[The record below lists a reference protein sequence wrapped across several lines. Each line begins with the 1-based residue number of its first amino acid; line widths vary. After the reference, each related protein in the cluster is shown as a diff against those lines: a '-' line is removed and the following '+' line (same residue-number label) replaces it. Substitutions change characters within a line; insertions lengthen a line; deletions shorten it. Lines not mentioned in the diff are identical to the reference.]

1 MGPAGEE
8 NDLNR
13 IELADFLRKR
23 RAALQP
29 EDVGL
34 PRGTRRRTSGLRR
47 EEVAA
52 LCGMSADYYS
62 RLERCRGPQPSEQM
76 IAAIARG
83 MHLTIDERDHLFVLA
98 GHNAPRRE
106 HRCDHVSPGLMRVL
120 DRLEDTPAAVST
132 GLGETLRQTR
142 LAVALFGDQTR
153 YSGYARSG
161 IYRWFTDP
169 DARTLYPDDEHE
181 MLGRVFTAQLR
192 AAATQSGGG
201 SRADAM
207 ARDLLERSEEF
218 GRLWEAHEI
227 GVRYTRQKR
236 IVHPEVGLIE
246 LDCQRLLDS
255 EQPQSLLVYT
265 ATPGSESYEKLQL
278 LGVIGNQNL
287 ESAK

>member
-1 MGPAGEE
+1 MAGAGEE

-34 PRGTRRRTSGLRR
+34 PRGPRRRTSGLRR

-106 HRCDHVSPGLMRVL
+106 LRCDHVSPGLMRVL
-120 DRLEDTPAAVST
+120 DRLEDTPAQVST
-132 GLGETLRQTR
+132 AVGETLRQTR
-142 LAVALFGDQTR
+142 LAVALLGDQTR
-153 YSGYARSG
+153 YSGYARSS

-169 DARTLYPDDEHE
+169 EAREMYPDDEHLV
-181 MLGRVFTAQLR
+181 LGRMFTAQLR
-192 AAATQSGGG
+192 AAAAQSGEG
-201 SRADAM
+201 SRADAI
-207 ARDLLERSEEF
+207 ARDLLDRSAEF
-218 GRLWEAHEI
+218 RGLWEAHEI
-227 GVRYTRQKR
+227 GVRLNRQKR
-236 IVHPEVGLIE
+236 LMHPELGLIE

-278 LGVIGNQNL
+278 LAVIGNQNL